1 MAQLTSQQVNELADN
16 FLAMAEAIGDYR
28 IRNFHSLTK
37 AQNDELSASTKQ
49 VLQYADDLYTLSAIL
64 VMDNVQNSLI
74 TIKQITGEMKNT
86 YQKLLLVQD
95 ALDIAG
101 SAVTF
106 CKAVVSLNPHSI
118 IVATGGL
125 IACLNAVH

>member
-1 MAQLTSQQVNELADN
+1 MAKLTSQQIKELADY

-37 AQNDELSASTKQ
+37 AQNDELSASSKQ
-49 VLQYADDLYTLSAIL
+49 VLQFADELYTLAATL
-64 VMDNVQNSLI
+64 VLDDVQNSLS
-74 TIKQITGEMKNT
+74 TIKQVTGEMKNT
-86 YQKLLLVQD
+86 YQKLLQVQD

-125 IACLNAVH
+125 IACLKAVH